1 MTQVLHRTDEETDVG
16 AYGAYLR
23 AQTDADLLDILRHL
37 DPERYPARLDAAHR
51 EAARRHVLQFPVYT
65 PQEYA
70 IRSVALAAL
79 ALAGVTLALA
89 LLLTPDLAAGPL
101 LPDSEALPDGV
112 LVSQIILLYTIAVLR
127 GMVEWSV
134 HLGLYA
140 GTFLIL
146 GYWTLTRAVL
156 LRRRR
161 ARADVWRLVALAWAV
176 LVITLFL
183 ASGPG
188 SAIPDLFS
196 PPDGWPRAL
205 TLLDPFD

>member
-23 AQTDADLLDILRHL
+23 AQSDADLFDILRHL
-37 DPERYPARLDAAHR
+37 DPERYPARLDAAQR
-51 EAARRHVLQFPVYT
+51 EAGRRHVLQFPVYT

-89 LLLTPDLAAGPL
+89 LLLTPQAASGPL
-101 LPDSEALPDGV
+101 WPDSEALPDGV
-112 LVSQIILLYTIAVLR
+112 AVSRIFLLYTISLLR

-134 HLGLYA
+134 HLGFYA
-140 GTFLIL
+140 GAFLVL
-146 GYWTLTRAVL
+146 GYWTLTRAMR

-176 LVITLFL
+176 LVITQFL
-183 ASGPG
+183 ASIPA

-205 TLLDPFD
+205 TLLDPFA

>member
-23 AQTDADLLDILRHL
+23 AQSDADLFDILRHL

-70 IRSVALAAL
+70 IRCAALAAL

-89 LLLTPDLAAGPL
+89 LLLTPQAASGPL
-101 LPDSEALPDGV
+101 WPDRESLPDGV
-112 LVSQIILLYTIAVLR
+112 AVSRIFLLYTISLLR
-127 GMVEWSV
+127 GTVEWCV

-140 GTFLIL
+140 GAFLTV

-156 LRRRR
+156 LRRHR

-176 LVITLFL
+176 LSITLFL
-183 ASGPG
+183 ASCPR
-188 SAIPDLFS
+188 SAVPDLFS
-196 PPDGWPRAL
+196 PPGGWPRAL
-205 TLLDPFD
+205 TLLNPFD